1 MGTVAAVAHATST
14 LVLVGLIWTIQVVH
28 YPLFVHVD
36 AEVFPLFEAAHSRRI
51 TAVIA
56 VPWAVQGLSTA
67 LLLLV
72 PPAGVPRWLVLTT
85 AALALIPVV
94 VTLVWSVPAHTVLAG
109 GFDPAAHARLVTTNW
124 LRTAAL
130 TLGGVSATA
139 VLVLALRVRPG

>member
-1 MGTVAAVAHATST
+1 MPMLAAIAHATST

-36 AEVFPLFEAAHSRRI
+36 AEVFSVFEAAHSRRI

-67 LLLLV
+67 ALLLA
-72 PPAGVPRWLVLTT
+72 PPSGVPRWLVLTT
-85 AALALIPVV
+85 AVLALIPVV
-94 VTLVWSVPAHTVLAG
+94 VTVGWSVPAHTALAD
-109 GFDPAAHARLVTTNW
+109 GFDAAAHARLVATTW
-124 LRTAAL
+124 WRTAAF